1 MQSLIA
7 SSRPGPRLRAA
18 VGGVNLPA
26 ADPASLDLVTREPI
40 FHRNRQ
46 IGSRRAMS
54 CHCAA
59 IGHEDTMP
67 EVIINGPE
75 GRIAGRYLPAQ
86 ESNAPIALMLHP
98 DRKSVVE
105 GKSVPVRVDLG
116 GRRIHK
122 KKNNIKTAL

>member
-67 EVIINGPE
+67 EVIINGTE
-75 GRIAGRYLPAQ
+75 GRIEGRYLHAP
-86 ESNAPIALMLHP
+86 ESNAPIAHMLHP
-98 DRKSVVE
+98 H
-105 GKSVPVRVDLG
+105 PQHG
-116 GRRIHK
+116 GTM
-122 KKNNIKTAL
+122 NNKEIGRASGRDSGCQDV